1 MKAAGWPPGT
11 FFPPILA
18 FFFLTDS
25 HHPISLASSSRF
37 FFDALASQND
47 FCLSFTCP
55 VSRTSSSGVGHSV
68 RWKETDFGMQ
78 PGLSAQLRDFLKR
91 VRNGHRLWWSPSV
104 GDGTHLFERRN
115 VSVADSGWDVNQMAP
130 ALPRRQACDQSMQ
143 SRLTQ

>member
-11 FFPPILA
+11 FSPQSLLSFFRQTLTILFLLLPLLVSSLMRWPPKMISAFP
-18 FFFLTDS
+18 
-25 HHPISLASSSRF
+25 
-37 FFDALASQND
+37 
-47 FCLSFTCP
+47 FTCP

-91 VRNGHRLWWSPSV
+91 VRNGHRLWWSPSF

-115 VSVADSGWDVNQMAP
+115 VSFADSGWDVNQMAP